1 MEESG
6 DEPDF
11 LALAVSEDD
20 RGLQDAPDVMGDDS
34 ELEGEP
40 DFLLALAPGI
50 LENAPLPAGIS
61 LPPPPSWRRMGSFHF
76 LLAFR
81 FHQHSASPAPEL
93 ALDGRSEAVHV
104 GKITHVAEGDLQ
116 GDEVDFPS
124 FSQCFSQDSDHCSQ
138 KDHKQQRRRR
148 QQQQPQQQQ
157 QQQQQHGSRCGSRL
171 RTCACRMDCS
181 DECRRCSRCC

>member
-61 LPPPPSWRRMGSFHF
+61 LPLPPSWRRMGSFHF

-93 ALDGRSEAVHV
+93 ALDGRRPLPAGMNGEHRNLFHASHNRTALPASPFRFLLNSIRRFQRRH
-104 GKITHVAEGDLQ
+104 HRHPPLSQPSASCP
-116 GDEVDFPS
+116 FPS
-124 FSQCFSQDSDHCSQ
+124 LS
-138 KDHKQQRRRR
+138 
-148 QQQQPQQQQ
+148 
-157 QQQQQHGSRCGSRL
+157 L
-171 RTCACRMDCS
+171 AWA
-181 DECRRCSRCC
+181 

>member
-6 DEPDF
+6 EHKPDF

-20 RGLQDAPDVMGDDS
+20 RELQDAPDVMGDDS

-50 LENAPLPAGIS
+50 LENALLPAGIS
-61 LPPPPSWRRMGSFHF
+61 LPLPPSWRRMGSFHF

-93 ALDGRSEAVHV
+93 ALDGRRPLPAGMNGEHKNLFGAAPCSCGANPAL
-104 GKITHVAEGDLQ
+104 GTPL
-116 GDEVDFPS
+116 
-124 FSQCFSQDSDHCSQ
+124 SQIPKNIS
-138 KDHKQQRRRR
+138 K
-148 QQQQPQQQQ
+148 
-157 QQQQQHGSRCGSRL
+157 
-171 RTCACRMDCS
+171 T
-181 DECRRCSRCC
+181 